1 MKINRALLFLVILT
15 SILFLSSQSR
25 SQNQN
30 GRNKRLID
38 LYGQTAYSYLL
49 SANRPGFGVDAYIN
63 DKGKAS
69 LSAGVS
75 FNNETFD
82 IPVAL
87 SYALSESVELSA
99 GVSPFTQ
106 SYDFAGSKISGFG
119 DAFVSAKYLLPE
131 AGNFSHALQVLLKLP
146 TASSQTELGTG
157 KFDFHFGAA
166 QSFFYESF
174 GYDLSL
180 ELNLLKRKDITARR
194 KYVSTIQAIIDS
206 VNSQYDYAYEPEL
219 VISGGPS
226 LSLGKKLSV
235 YSGLSFS
242 RNMRLNYNS
251 TQVYG
256 GFGVSVSKV
265 LSLGA
270 GGSYSFGDA
279 SYWLISSS
287 FYFIF

>member
-1 MKINRALLFLVILT
+1 MKIVKLFLLFL
-15 SILFLSSQSR
+15 ILFTFLNSTLL

-38 LYGQTAYSYLL
+38 IYGKTAYSYLL
-49 SANRPGFGVDAYIN
+49 SANRPGYGVDTYIN

-82 IPVAL
+82 IPVSL
-87 SYALSESVELSA
+87 SYALTENFELSA
-99 GVSPFTQ
+99 GVSPYAQ
-106 SYDFAGSKISGFG
+106 SYDFAGSKIGGFG
-119 DAFVSAKYLLPE
+119 DAFLGAKYVLPQ
-131 AGNFSHALQVLLKLP
+131 AGNFTHALQFLVKLP

-157 KFDFHFGAA
+157 KFDFHLGAA
-166 QSFFYESF
+166 QSFYYESF

-180 ELNLLKRKDITARR
+180 EMNLLKRKDITARR
-194 KYVSTIQAIIDS
+194 KYINAIQVIIDS
-206 VNSQYDYAYEPEL
+206 VNSQYDYEYEPEL

-226 LSLGKKLSV
+226 FSLGQKVSV

-251 TQVYG
+251 SQVYG
-256 GFGVSVSKV
+256 GFGVSISKSVSI
-265 LSLGA
+265 GA

>member
-1 MKINRALLFLVILT
+1 MKIKRVKFFLVILT
-15 SILFLSSQSR
+15 PILLLTSQSH

-30 GRNKRLID
+30 RWIKRLID
-38 LYGQTAYSYLL
+38 IYGQTAYSYLL

-63 DKGKAS
+63 EKGKAS

-82 IPVAL
+82 IPVSL
-87 SYALSESVELSA
+87 SYALTENIELSA
-99 GVSPFTQ
+99 GVSPYTQ
-106 SYDFAGSKISGFG
+106 SYDFAGSKIRGFG
-119 DAFVSAKYLLPE
+119 DAFVSGKYVLPE
-131 AGNFSHALQVLLKLP
+131 AGNFSHALQFLVKLP
-146 TASSQTELGTG
+146 TASAQKELGTG
-157 KFDFHFGAA
+157 NYDFHFGAA
-166 QSFFYESF
+166 QSFYYESF

-180 ELNLLKRKDITARR
+180 ELNLLKRKDKPTQK
-194 KYVSTIQAIIDS
+194 KYIAVIQNLIDS
-206 VNSQYDYAYEPEL
+206 VNSLYDYSYEPEI

-226 LSLGKKLSV
+226 LSLGQKFSV
-235 YSGLSFS
+235 YSGFSFS

-251 TQVYG
+251 SQIYG

-270 GGSYSFGDA
+270 GASYGFGEA